1 MIHTL
6 YSIYSILCSVFYL
19 FRLLF
24 HIHILLPSL
33 YLTCTPLRCHI
44 YPARRAIFSPYRHFL
59 ATYDNLPSQN
69 KTGLKSN
76 HKFLAEYINFSQKY
90 GIMTNFWQIITKIS
104 RKLEILYILYRKIQ
118 KFLVSYWIKI
128 IEILRFIRYFG
139 SKYICQVIIYSVYL
153 R

>member
-6 YSIYSILCSVFYL
+6 YSIYSILCSVLYL
-19 FRLLF
+19 FHLIF
-24 HIHILLPSL
+24 HIYILLPSL
-33 YLTCTPLRCHI
+33 YLTCTALRCHI
-44 YPARRAIFSPYRHFL
+44 YPARCAIFGPYRHFL
-59 ATYDNLPSQN
+59 VVCDNLPSQN

-90 GIMTNFWQIITKIS
+90 GIMTNFWQIIAKIS

-139 SKYICQVIIYSVYL
+139 SK
-153 R
+153 